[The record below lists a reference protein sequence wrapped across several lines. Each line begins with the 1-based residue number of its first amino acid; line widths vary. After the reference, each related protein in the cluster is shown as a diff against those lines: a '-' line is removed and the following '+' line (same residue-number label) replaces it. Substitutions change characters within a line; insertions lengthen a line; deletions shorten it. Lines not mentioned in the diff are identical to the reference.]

1 MGDKVNTK
9 MKNIKKFNKRLFL
22 MFCKGYTVGWF
33 YKTPSL
39 KWKMGILEMDIEA
52 KTTKA

>member
-22 MFCKGYTVGWF
+22 MFCKGYRVGWF

-39 KWKMGILEMDIEA
+39 GILEMDIEA
-52 KTTKA
+52 KKTKA